1 MTKQND
7 NTETVDF
14 RFVVTGRPDDI
25 KVLTAKWMR
34 SNKAEV
40 IEFLS
45 QAKKSEIV
53 ACDGASPDRIHWA
66 KIESA
71 AFFKYLAEAFG
82 AQIASETGLSPS
94 TTYPVVKE
102 PVPSIPLS
110 TAPPLQP
117 KDPLEPNED
126 NDDFDDD
133 DFPEFPRKPTISKS
147 GSKSSELEELWSKL

>member
-1 MTKQND
+1 MAKQND
-7 NTETVDF
+7 NTEIVDF

-40 IEFLS
+40 IEFLA

-53 ACDGASPDRIHWA
+53 ADAGATPDRIHWA

-82 AQIASETGLSPS
+82 AQIAAETGVSPGANN
-94 TTYPVVKE
+94 YPASKE
-102 PVPSIPLS
+102 SPPSIHQS
-110 TAPPLQP
+110 TATSLQP
-117 KDPLEPNED
+117 EAPQTEVDE
-126 NDDFDDD
+126 DDD
-133 DFPEFPRKPTISKS
+133 D
-147 GSKSSELEELWSKL
+147 ELIIDLPAGYGEK

>member
-1 MTKQND
+1 MAKQND

-34 SNKAEV
+34 SNKVEV

-53 ACDGASPDRIHWA
+53 ASDGASPDRIHWA

-82 AQIASETGLSPS
+82 AQIAAETGVSSGANNYPAIKESP
-94 TTYPVVKE
+94 
-102 PVPSIPLS
+102 PSVS
-110 TAPPLQP
+110 RSAAPPLQSQQ
-117 KDPLEPNED
+117 PLEPDE
-126 NDDFDDD
+126 DDD
-133 DFPEFPRKPTISKS
+133 DD
-147 GSKSSELEELWSKL
+147 ELIIDLPDGYT